1 VGNRSELREYIQ
13 DAQRA
18 MANLSVTDMAVSP
31 WARPAGATYLVFEIL
46 NNEPG
51 GNSKYFS
58 PYVSQ
63 DLFSGEDTSRAASSF
78 KRALQNL
85 RANSEEL
92 SRRNNIPANK
102 WESNGQAR
110 DTIQTLIGRYEQ
122 TSIPPNMA
130 ATAIIYQG
138 WKQGKLRRLGKKLI
152 AEGLFMDRGVD
163 DPDNMQRDVLEH
175 MAEGFGLDSWSLGE
189 TVIDGQRW
197 VGELPDKEHQWIE
210 FSLIHKTDVNNAERF
225 KLIHYPIILYGYWF
239 VGFAYTF
246 KVGREGQRAEI
257 FRRDKYLKCLSVLV
271 ESSALTLKRGLINYV
286 LNSLHWGESIDDETK
301 VRAAN
306 LFMSCFDFALDSA
319 GRGELRTTFNSYVSF
334 PELNIRMYAP
344 DWVTGDEAISKSIAA
359 ELTQLFGEIHKRHK
373 EVMYFREQERA
384 DIGAGMFHNM
394 VHYTLP
400 LEVYSHN
407 IPRYIKNNDLNMAV
421 GYAVYVDRAAK
432 RMSGF
437 INAVQAYIKPSN
449 KLHDSISKPLTNLPL
464 EALSVQ
470 VEAINASATVLIK
483 DYNKPIP
490 LKYGLLL
497 GNLFNCDYTTVE
509 GQKLL
514 QKRLKAVNLEQ
525 PKLDNPTLKT
535 IMRWMLQLGLN
546 VRVAEENNFAKLRAD
561 FATMV
566 VVMEELLLNA
576 LEATAR
582 ARGYF
587 SDDRD
592 RGSLSDVSIEA
603 TQATANEPAYIL
615 IHNWSDKKLFQE
627 QLTRPEQDKG
637 WGLYGMDLLMR
648 KMGGSLHLVNEP
660 SVGWDPTPPYR
671 VGYKLIL
678 PSG

>member
-1 VGNRSELREYIQ
+1 MRSRAELREYIQ

-18 MANLSVTDMAVSP
+18 MANLSVRDDTVTP

-63 DLFSGEDTSRAASSF
+63 DLFTSEETNRAAASF

-85 RANSEEL
+85 RNNSEEL
-92 SRRNNIPANK
+92 SQQNDVPVDM
-102 WESNGQAR
+102 WEGNEQAR
-110 DTIQTLIGRYEQ
+110 GVIQTLVSKYEQ
-122 TSIPPNMA
+122 TNIPPNMA

-138 WKQGKLRRLGKKLI
+138 WKQGKLRRLSKDLI
-152 AEGLFMDRGVD
+152 AGGLFIDKSID
-163 DPDNMQRDVLEH
+163 DPGNMQRDLLEH
-175 MAEGFGLDSWSLGE
+175 MAAGFGFNSWRLGE

-197 VGELPDKEHQWIE
+197 VGEIPDKEHQWIE
-210 FSLIHKTDVNNAERF
+210 FSLIHKTNIGNADRF

-246 KVGREGQRAEI
+246 KAGKVGKRVEI

-271 ESSALTLKRGLINYV
+271 ESSALTLKRGLVSHV
-286 LNSLHWGESIDDETK
+286 LNNLHWGEAVNDETK
-301 VRAAN
+301 VRAAK
-306 LFMSCFDFALDSA
+306 LFMSCFDFTPDSVDK
-319 GRGELRTTFNSYVSF
+319 GELRTVFDSYVSY

-344 DWVTGDEAISKSIAA
+344 DWVTSDEAIRESIAA
-359 ELTQLFGEIHKRHK
+359 ELTQLFSEIHKRHK

-400 LEVYSHN
+400 LEVYSQN
-407 IPRYIKNNDLNMAV
+407 IPRYIKADDYQAAV
-421 GYAVYVDRAAK
+421 GYAVYVNRAAK

-437 INAVQAYIKPSN
+437 VNAVQAYIKPSN
-449 KLHDSISKPLTNLPL
+449 KLHGSVSNPLTNLPL

-483 DYNKPIP
+483 DYNKPVP

-514 QKRLKAVNLEQ
+514 HKRLKAVTLEQ

-535 IMRWMLQLGLN
+535 LTKWMLQFGLN
-546 VRVAEENNFAKLRAD
+546 VQIVGEDDFAKLRAD

-576 LEATAR
+576 LEATAKT
-582 ARGYF
+582 
-587 SDDRD
+587 
-592 RGSLSDVSIEA
+592 RGSFSEEVKRAALPDVSIEA
-603 TQATANEPAYIL
+603 VTVTSNEPAYIL
-615 IHNWSDKKLFQE
+615 IRNWSDNKLNQE
-627 QLTRPEQDKG
+627 QLNRPEQDKG

-648 KMGGSLHLVNEP
+648 KTGGSLHLVNEESDGP
-660 SVGWDPTPPYR
+660 NLTPPYR

-678 PSG
+678 PNG